1 MNALNPANVPLASDK
16 RWRIA
21 ATHTCTRSQ
30 ADYLDDL
37 LALEEV
43 SPRQLFGDGYTD
55 LGSLSSWA
63 VHWAIEVLTAQAQ
76 ARAQQEADR
85 AVEEAHEQ
93 DLKTWIAAYYRARNP
108 QLGVPRG

>member
-21 ATHTCTRSQ
+21 ATHACTRSQ
-30 ADYLDDL
+30 ADYLHDL

-85 AVEEAHEQ
+85 AVEEAQEQ